1 MKRILI
7 ADDESNIR
15 ELLTELLSPVFE
27 VIVAHDGRQ
36 ALQRAL
42 ESVPDLILMDVTM
55 PGLKGTD
62 VCEKLKAHPTTRTIP
77 VVLLTAHGD
86 ISDRVLGLNKGADDY
101 ITKPF
106 HPDEL
111 MARIEARLRAL
122 RLGEEAVVTTKVG
135 NLSFDPVVREASVD
149 GSEGVRLTQMEA
161 DLLVYFLSRAGRVIP
176 RKQLLGDLWPDAV
189 VSQRTVD
196 THIANLRRKL
206 KGFDHVFESVHGT
219 GYRLRSGE

>member
-1 MKRILI
+1 MKRILV
-7 ADDESNIR
+7 ADDERNIR
-15 ELLTELLSPVFE
+15 ELLTDLLSPVFE

-55 PGLKGTD
+55 PGLKGTE
-62 VCEKLKAHPTTRTIP
+62 VCEKLKAHPATRTIP
-77 VVLLTAHGD
+77 VILLTAHGD
-86 ISDRVLGLNKGADDY
+86 IADRVHGLNKGADDY

-111 MARIEARLRAL
+111 LARLEARLRAL
-122 RLGEEAVVTTKVG
+122 RVGEEAVAMTRVG
-135 NLSFDPVVREASVD
+135 NLSFDPVVREASVN
-149 GSEGVRLTQMEA
+149 GSDGVRLTQMEA

-206 KGFDHVFESVHGT
+206 QGFDHVFESVHGT
-219 GYRLRSGE
+219 GYRLHSAE